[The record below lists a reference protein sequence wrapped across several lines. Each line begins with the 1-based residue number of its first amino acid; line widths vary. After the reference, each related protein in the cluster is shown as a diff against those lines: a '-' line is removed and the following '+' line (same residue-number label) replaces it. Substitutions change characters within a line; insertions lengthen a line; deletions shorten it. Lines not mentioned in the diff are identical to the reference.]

1 MQVVFFPRL
10 SEDGTLRRSGRSSCG
25 DTGTLRLCDV
35 YVIVSKGT
43 EGEPELFR
51 VEGVY
56 GTRET
61 AEHDLDIYLSKVFED
76 EDFWIQKTILIL
88 G

>member
-1 MQVVFFPRL
+1 MYVV
-10 SEDGTLRRSGRSSCG
+10 
-25 DTGTLRLCDV
+25 
-35 YVIVSKGT
+35 VSKGT